1 MTSNRD
7 DLIGK
12 IRALMSKTTVNG
24 CSEAEALAALDKAR
38 ALMDAY
44 EVTEAEL
51 QLNKEETAI
60 LRSEPP
66 GSSDPHSV
74 KAFLARGVAEFCSCK
89 AWKGSGQ
96 NGIVFCGLPSD
107 ARFATWLLDSLAAF
121 VQAELARHLMGCLAP
136 KNERR
141 RIING
146 FVAGCCSRIGD
157 RLDSLCAQSRSATTP
172 NGRALAV
179 IKNAAVDAKMEELGI
194 VLRRC
199 TSGKR
204 VDDTSKSSGA
214 VHR

>member
-121 VQAELARHLMGCLAP
+121 VQAELARP
-136 KNERR
+136 
-141 RIING
+141 
-146 FVAGCCSRIGD
+146 CCG
-157 RLDSLCAQSRSATTP
+157 
-172 NGRALAV
+172 
-179 IKNAAVDAKMEELGI
+179 
-194 VLRRC
+194 LRRVRSPISQSQFVRSNTPRLHLFC
-199 TSGKR
+199 WQKVATRHLRSREDLLSHFQSIARIRPVPMACISDLLREQSSNARRSG
-204 VDDTSKSSGA
+204 
-214 VHR
+214 H